1 MTTTDK
7 SKVIMPTSKGSEE
20 ITEKRHSELVP
31 FTSPSR
37 ATDAEKAN
45 VTPSPTGK
53 PLINAAAL
61 AARSDALANEKAV
74 IVLFPKS
81 GRSMVWNYMKLF
93 KFSAGFAMHGLER
106 YLIDA
111 GDLYAP
117 VNDILWSRLALKIT
131 WTPVTTMRR
140 TTMTHLP
147 ISTRSL
153 ASSSMPAS
161 LMMAQRSQTPSS
173 CRRRCRSCRNLN

>member
-7 SKVIMPTSKGSEE
+7 SKVVMPTSKGSD
-20 ITEKRHSELVP
+20 HDELVP

-93 KFSAGFAMHGLER
+93 KFSAQNFATALAPR
-106 YLIDA
+106 
-111 GDLYAP
+111 DLKWRCCLQSI
-117 VNDILWSRLALKIT
+117 VFGW
-131 WTPVTTMRR
+131 
-140 TTMTHLP
+140 
-147 ISTRSL
+147 
-153 ASSSMPAS
+153 
-161 LMMAQRSQTPSS
+161 
-173 CRRRCRSCRNLN
+173 RRRSRPSL